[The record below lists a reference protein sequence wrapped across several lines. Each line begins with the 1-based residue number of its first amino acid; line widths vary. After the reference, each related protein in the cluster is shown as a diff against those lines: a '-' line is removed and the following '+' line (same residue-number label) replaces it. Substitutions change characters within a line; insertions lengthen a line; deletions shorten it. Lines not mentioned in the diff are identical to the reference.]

1 MCACFPV
8 IGPVITTRWCHNPRS
23 KNSRYYC
30 IKNGSFALS
39 RQQVGHSQKTD
50 CGLDIEDILLRSKA
64 KGGAMIGLGM
74 RESMDKDSEY
84 ELQDEGK
91 EPRFVK
97 QQGKKSTAFGGTTQ
111 HG

>member
-1 MCACFPV
+1 
-8 IGPVITTRWCHNPRS
+8 
-23 KNSRYYC
+23 
-30 IKNGSFALS
+30 
-39 RQQVGHSQKTD
+39 
-50 CGLDIEDILLRSKA
+50 
-64 KGGAMIGLGM
+64 
-74 RESMDKDSEY
+74 MDKDSEY